1 MVDDRIV
8 SAPRFPLVLALLV
21 GACGGGSDDSDDA
34 NTSPTSG
41 PTTGPTSTAGDS
53 PTGGDATDATD
64 GPMATSNASATMT
77 GPMATTND
85 TADDTTADDTTTG
98 VGGDPGQ
105 WLLTVDN
112 GASPPELVRQDLMT
126 GTTEMVCAFPNGTVY
141 DSIAFTRDGTL
152 YAHNA
157 GQSRIDTI
165 NPCNCGFQVVGPT
178 STGPLVLTTDADDGM
193 YAIEP
198 TLDAFVRVDL
208 QTGLANVVGGLGVDF
223 GGVGAAWSDN
233 LTGVYAIDD
242 TTDQIFS
249 IAEETGI
256 ATLTVALSQ
265 DVTNAGLAV
274 HPDGTF
280 YACNGTTLYEVDSFS
295 GEMTQVASM
304 SLTGTCTNL
313 TAPRTGIACLD

>member
-1 MVDDRIV
+1 MVDDRSV
-8 SAPRFPLVLALLV
+8 RLRLALALSV
-21 GACGGGSDDSDDA
+21 GACGGGSDDSDDG

-41 PTTGPTSTAGDS
+41 PTTGPTTTVADSPSDGGDDPMDSTAG
-53 PTGGDATDATD
+53 PT
-64 GPMATSNASATMT
+64 ATSNASETMT
-77 GPMATTND
+77 GPMATSND
-85 TADDTTADDTTTG
+85 TSGDPTSDDTTTG

-105 WLLTVDN
+105 WLLTIDN
-112 GASPPELVRQDLMT
+112 GTAPPELVRQDLMA
-126 GTTEMVCAFPNGTVY
+126 GTTEMVCTFPNGTVY
-141 DSIAFTRDGTL
+141 DSLAFARDGTL

-165 NPCNCGFQVVGPT
+165 NPCNCGFQIVGPT
-178 STGPLVLTTDADDGM
+178 STGPLVLATDADDGM
-193 YAIEP
+193 YAIET

-208 QTGLANVVGGLGVDF
+208 DTGLANVIGSLGVDF

-249 IAEETGI
+249 IAEDTGI
-256 ATLTVALSQ
+256 ATLTVALSE
-265 DVTNAGLAV
+265 DVTNPGLAV

-280 YACNGTTLYEVDSFS
+280 YACNGTTLYEIDSFS
-295 GEMTQVASM
+295 GVMTQVASM
-304 SLTGTCTNL
+304 NLSGTCSNL